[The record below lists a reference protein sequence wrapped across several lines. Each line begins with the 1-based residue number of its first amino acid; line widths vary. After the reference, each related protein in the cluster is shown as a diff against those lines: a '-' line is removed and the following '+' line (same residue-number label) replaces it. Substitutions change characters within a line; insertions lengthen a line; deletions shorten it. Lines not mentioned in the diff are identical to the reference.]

1 MAYFVFMPYKHHLP
15 LQRIGPLYR
24 LSDVW
29 TGTQRVILFAFRLSF
44 AV

>member
-1 MAYFVFMPYKHHLP
+1 MAHFVFMRYKHHFS
-15 LQRIGPLYR
+15 LQGIGLLYR

-29 TGTQRVILFAFRLSF
+29 TGTQRVILFAFRLPF